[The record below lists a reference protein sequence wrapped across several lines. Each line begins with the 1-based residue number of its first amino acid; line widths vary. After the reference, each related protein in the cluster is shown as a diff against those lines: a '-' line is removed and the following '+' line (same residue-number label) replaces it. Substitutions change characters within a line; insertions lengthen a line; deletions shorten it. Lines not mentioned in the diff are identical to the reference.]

1 MITRFES
8 IGCGGCQVYD
18 HIGLSTDEKPTK
30 VNNASTFYE
39 MDTKKLYL
47 FDAQNQQWLE
57 Q

>member
-1 MITRFES
+1 MVTITA
-8 IGCGGCQVYD
+8 GVYGVVPMEY
-18 HIGLSTDEKPTK
+18 IGLSTDEKPVENVT
-30 VNNASTFYE
+30 NASAFYE

>member
-1 MITRFES
+1 MITN
-8 IGCGGCQVYD
+8 CGNFAVDCVPSD
-18 HIGLSTDEKPTK
+18 FIGLSTDTKPTD